1 MDSLFGVPINSIMI
15 GLLVLMSIS
24 FAVLGWIAYRQPLL
38 VRMGFRNIRR
48 RVSQTILIVVGMMLA
63 TLIISAAFATG
74 DTVGY
79 SVTNSIYEQFEE
91 ADFVIVI
98 DDDDA
103 ANRPEDFSEIAFLED
118 LQAKFSDD
126 PGIDGIT
133 GSVGRTLPV
142 LNLGARLSEP
152 SALVVGLEPET
163 ADEFGGLRSLD
174 GSPAMTAAL
183 SGDAAYITENLSEEI
198 DAAPGSTVTVF
209 FEGESIDVQVL
220 DVVRDSAVTSQNG
233 TSTGGLVLHIDSAR
247 ALFGEEDSVDA
258 IVVSATGGVRDTLE
272 ISDEVQGRL
281 ETFLEARPESGAE
294 IAVTKKE
301 FVSLGELIGSLF
313 VTIFLIFGLFS
324 ISAGILLIF
333 LIFIMLAAERRS
345 EMGMARAV
353 GMSRLNLTQTYIA
366 EGMAYNIGAALV
378 GALLGLGVS
387 WLLIQILGQALNDP
401 SIGFA
406 IAFHASPQ
414 PFVIAYASGITITFA
429 TIAFSAWRAAN
440 LNIVRAIRD
449 LPEPQPLSS
458 RNASWSELLRAT
470 AGALWLVAWIALLT
484 LLVTL
489 GLAQGV
495 FLLTLFYG
503 LPLLAIVPIGFF
515 YVSGMRDAAASRRR
529 WLFWLWLVLLLPLS
543 LPSFGLLKAKGWADR
558 HRSGG
563 GWAVVML
570 LLGTALTYFGGWQW
584 GQAFAYASG
593 ISLVVLAA
601 GMLAV
606 YWGVSANRSLS
617 IASLAL
623 VWFWLLPLP
632 FSLLWEGGKG
642 WIDPIDGL
650 LSPFGLGPR
659 EIAGN
664 IEMFFVSGVCIT
676 AAATIA
682 VVFNSDFILGLASR
696 CGRFMGGVAP
706 AIRTAIAYPL
716 AAKFRTGLT
725 LAMFGLIVFSLVV
738 MAFLNYNFSQLFIGA
753 EAAAG
758 FDVVASGNPSNRI
771 SDLETELRTAG
782 YDVDRNLSGIGKVVS
797 SFPEFREVGTDG
809 PSGGFPLRGGNQEF
823 FSLAEMPLQQ
833 RAQGY
838 PSDEAVMAALAADP
852 TLVIASAEILGS
864 DDPFGDD
871 DQFRVGLRPDD
882 PAREVGFEPVGLI
895 AQDPSSGET
904 QELSLIG
911 VFEPQVS
918 GILLGLIGIF
928 GQEQTAEAL
937 PGGSSSERYYIRA
950 VDRSKSSEI
959 QTARAIESTLLE
971 RGIEAYS
978 IEQDI
983 DAAAEQSTSFQLLF
997 EGFMGLGLIVGIAA
1011 LGVIAFRTV
1020 VERRQQ
1026 IGMLRAIGYSKR
1038 LVATSFFFES
1048 SFIALTGVVMGVV
1061 LGSALSYNL
1070 LTSPEF
1076 TGGTELDFQVP
1087 WVRLALI
1094 VGIAYVASALT
1105 TIWPARSAAS
1115 VAAAEAL
1122 RYE

>member
-1 MDSLFGVPINSIMI
+1 
-15 GLLVLMSIS
+15 
-24 FAVLGWIAYRQPLL
+24 
-38 VRMGFRNIRR
+38 
-48 RVSQTILIVVGMMLA
+48 
-63 TLIISAAFATG
+63 
-74 DTVGY
+74 
-79 SVTNSIYEQFEE
+79 
-91 ADFVIVI
+91 
-98 DDDDA
+98 
-103 ANRPEDFSEIAFLED
+103 
-118 LQAKFSDD
+118 
-126 PGIDGIT
+126 
-133 GSVGRTLPV
+133 
-142 LNLGARLSEP
+142 
-152 SALVVGLEPET
+152 
-163 ADEFGGLRSLD
+163 
-174 GSPAMTAAL
+174 
-183 SGDAAYITENLSEEI
+183 
-198 DAAPGSTVTVF
+198 
-209 FEGESIDVQVL
+209 
-220 DVVRDSAVTSQNG
+220 
-233 TSTGGLVLHIDSAR
+233 
-247 ALFGEEDSVDA
+247 
-258 IVVSATGGVRDTLE
+258 
-272 ISDEVQGRL
+272 
-281 ETFLEARPESGAE
+281 
-294 IAVTKKE
+294 
-301 FVSLGELIGSLF
+301 
-313 VTIFLIFGLFS
+313 
-324 ISAGILLIF
+324 
-333 LIFIMLAAERRS
+333 
-345 EMGMARAV
+345 
-353 GMSRLNLTQTYIA
+353 
-366 EGMAYNIGAALV
+366 
-378 GALLGLGVS
+378 
-387 WLLIQILGQALNDP
+387 
-401 SIGFA
+401 
-406 IAFHASPQ
+406 
-414 PFVIAYASGITITFA
+414 
-429 TIAFSAWRAAN
+429 
-440 LNIVRAIRD
+440 
-449 LPEPQPLSS
+449 
-458 RNASWSELLRAT
+458 
-470 AGALWLVAWIALLT
+470 
-484 LLVTL
+484 
-489 GLAQGV
+489 
-495 FLLTLFYG
+495 
-503 LPLLAIVPIGFF
+503 
-515 YVSGMRDAAASRRR
+515 
-529 WLFWLWLVLLLPLS
+529 
-543 LPSFGLLKAKGWADR
+543 
-558 HRSGG
+558 
-563 GWAVVML
+563 
-570 LLGTALTYFGGWQW
+570 
-584 GQAFAYASG
+584 
-593 ISLVVLAA
+593 
-601 GMLAV
+601 
-606 YWGVSANRSLS
+606 
-617 IASLAL
+617 
-623 VWFWLLPLP
+623 
-632 FSLLWEGGKG
+632 
-642 WIDPIDGL
+642 
-650 LSPFGLGPR
+650 
-659 EIAGN
+659 
-664 IEMFFVSGVCIT
+664 
-676 AAATIA
+676 
-682 VVFNSDFILGLASR
+682 
-696 CGRFMGGVAP
+696 MGGVAP

-725 LAMFGLIVFSLVV
+725 IAMFGLIVFSLVV

-871 DQFRVGLRPDD
+871 DQFRVGLPPDD